1 MHRFFVPQ
9 NFGNE
14 MIITGV
20 DAKHISKVLRMTLG
34 DELQIV
40 SDDGVTAQGKI
51 SFIYSACVKVGSL
64 KIIAESNE
72 PKVKITLAQGLAK
85 GEKMDFI
92 IQKAVELGVTSIVPV
107 AMEHSVVQLDGAKA
121 IKKVE
126 RWQKIS
132 ESAAK
137 QSKRNI
143 IPLVQPVMSVEE
155 MLAKN
160 NCSTKIIAY
169 ECENQISLKSV
180 LKEAIE
186 QNKIENLLLIIGPE
200 GGISED
206 ELDLARAAGAKPVS
220 LGRRILRAETA
231 GLVAMSA
238 IFYETGDLGEY

>member
-20 DAKHISKVLRMTLG
+20 DAKHISKVLRMTIG

-51 SFIYSACVKVGSL
+51 SFIDAACVKVGSL
-64 KIIAESNE
+64 KIIGESNE

>member
-1 MHRFFVPQ
+1 MHSFFVPQ

-20 DAKHISKVLRMTLG
+20 DAKHISKVLRMTIG

-51 SFIYSACVKVGSL
+51 SFIDAACVKVGSL
-64 KIIAESNE
+64 KIIGESNE

>member
-51 SFIYSACVKVGSL
+51 SFIDAACVKIGSL

>member
-20 DAKHISKVLRMTLG
+20 DAKHISKVLRMTIG

-51 SFIYSACVKVGSL
+51 SFIDAACVKVGSL
-64 KIIAESNE
+64 KIIGESNE

-143 IPLVQPVMSVEE
+143 IPLVQPVMSVAE